1 MPSLT
6 HGAARAFGCTNGNSA
21 AGASGTTKGRLHF
34 MALVT
39 ARETTMKDMLAH
51 LEMLQSQIA
60 ECERLQGAF
69 ARLAAHY
76 TGLARELE
84 AAIVAVSQPI
94 PHASHFPDGMKDK
107 GKAASV
113 GLISCTTGRFTG
125 PSFSV
130 KN

>member
-1 MPSLT
+1 
-6 HGAARAFGCTNGNSA
+6 
-21 AGASGTTKGRLHF
+21 
-34 MALVT
+34 
-39 ARETTMKDMLAH
+39 MKDMLAH

-84 AAIVAVSQPI
+84 AAIVAASQPI
-94 PHASHFPDGMKDK
+94 PHASHFPDGMK

-125 PSFSV
+125 PSFFSQELNELPGRL
-130 KN
+130 KNH